1 MNLSSAIKR
10 ARKLLKEK
18 EDQLNTR
25 ANQIIVATE
34 FNEPLEGQLVII
46 LSNEPTFESN

>member
-1 MNLSSAIKR
+1 MNLSSTLKR
-10 ARKLLKEK
+10 ARKLVKAQENQA
-18 EDQLNTR
+18 DNR

-46 LSNEPTFESN
+46 LSTSD

>member
-10 ARKLLKEK
+10 ARKLVQEK
-18 EDQLNTR
+18 KNQADNR

-46 LSNEPTFESN
+46 LSTSD